1 MRTLFIAV
9 LLLTTLTA
17 SDMVHS
23 FRSPAFNGIGYSSH
37 MLTIENL
44 ARTRKQ
50 SIKDVAK
57 AEAEQAK
64 LQASNTPLNTFI
76 NNLQARIYSQLAS
89 QVTDAIFDSGEA
101 TFGVINLKEVLP
113 LLGNAVETLLHYIL
127 LTQHQVQPPK
137 SLYQSGRLNHQAANE
152 VFITTFFT
160 VIINRLRLN
169 TN

>member
-1 MRTLFIAV
+1 MRTLFVTA
-9 LLLTTLTA
+9 LLLTTLKA

-89 QVTDAIFDSGEA
+89 QVNDAIFDSGEA
-101 TFGVINLKEVLP
+101 TFGVINLQGGATVTWQRS
-113 LLGNAVETLLHYIL
+113 GDFATLYIVDPASGTT
-127 LTQHQVQPPK
+127 TQITVPIGTLKP
-137 SLYQSGRLNHQAANE
+137 SGG
-152 VFITTFFT
+152 
-160 VIINRLRLN
+160 
-169 TN
+169 

>member
-9 LLLTTLTA
+9 LLLTTLKA

-23 FRSPAFNGIGYSSH
+23 FKSPAFNGIGYSSH

-57 AEAEQAK
+57 AEVEQAK

-101 TFGVINLKEVLP
+101 TFGVINLQGGATVTWQRS
-113 LLGNAVETLLHYIL
+113 GDFATLYIVDPASGTT
-127 LTQHQVQPPK
+127 TQITVPIGTLKP
-137 SLYQSGRLNHQAANE
+137 SGG
-152 VFITTFFT
+152 
-160 VIINRLRLN
+160 
-169 TN
+169 

>member
-1 MRTLFIAV
+1 MRTLFTAV
-9 LLLTTLTA
+9 LLLTTLKA

-89 QVTDAIFDSGEA
+89 QVTDAIFESGEA
-101 TFGVINLKEVLP
+101 TFGVINLQGGATVTWQRS
-113 LLGNAVETLLHYIL
+113 GDFATLYIVDPASGTT
-127 LTQHQVQPPK
+127 TQITVPIGTLKP
-137 SLYQSGRLNHQAANE
+137 SGG
-152 VFITTFFT
+152 
-160 VIINRLRLN
+160 
-169 TN
+169 